1 MVDRIELSSR
11 HLKPAHCRAPRIA
24 VPVSREFHSVRLY
37 YLQVVPTQLLSY
49 TVSPTS
55 LFETGIRTL
64 HLRIG
69 FFLVSWSF
77 YQTLSFLISVFV
89 CIFNYIVISDFCF
102 CLQLY
107 RITHIPFR
115 NRDPNPAFTHLILL
129 SFVVFLPNIVISDF
143 CFCLHI

>member
-55 LFETGIRTL
+55 LFETGIRT
-64 HLRIG
+64 IDYW
-69 FFLVSWSF
+69 VM
-77 YQTLSFLISVFV
+77 
-89 CIFNYIVISDFCF
+89 
-102 CLQLY
+102 
-107 RITHIPFR
+107 
-115 NRDPNPAFTHLILL
+115 ILL

-143 CFCLHI
+143 CFCLHIYAYLIIFGCNG